1 MAGDT
6 GEYCQRDANSHIK
19 NMREDRGDV
28 SSSARLRTEKR
39 LGEAGSSEFHVWVL
53 ASKMVRTD
61 VNEFRSLLGELK
73 KDLEDLEGL
82 EDLEDLITMIGNEE
96 DVDRALK
103 AVPVN

>member
-39 LGEAGSSEFHVWVL
+39 LGEAGMNFNIQNNLQAILH
-53 ASKMVRTD
+53 
-61 VNEFRSLLGELK
+61 LLGTE
-73 KDLEDLEGL
+73 
-82 EDLEDLITMIGNEE
+82 IY
-96 DVDRALK
+96 
-103 AVPVN
+103 